1 MNVYLPDAI
10 NTVSGRL
17 VSLQPCS
24 SFCDQ
29 TVCACMCLTR
39 CPEVF
44 VEVLAR
50 VRWEPSVGHSPHCPQ
65 PHWYSNKR
73 GPPDRPLYS
82 TSKVKHT
89 ASARLFPAW
98 LLHRLQGNA
107 SCNIHIQHRLC
118 FSVNEGSAVCLL
130 ALRIFST
137 ERLRRVAIPQL
148 KYTLLPQKWTV
159 TVVHYIHSLKF

>member
-29 TVCACMCLTR
+29 LWWESVCACMCLTR

-50 VRWEPSVGHSPHCPQ
+50 ARWEPSVGHSPHCPR

-98 LLHRLQGNA
+98 LLHRLHGNA
-107 SCNIHIQHRLC
+107 SCNINIQHRFWDFC
-118 FSVNEGSAVCLL
+118 FHVNEGSTVCLFASL
-130 ALRIFST
+130 IFST
-137 ERLRRVAIPQL
+137 ERLRRVGIPQL
-148 KYTLLPQKWTV
+148 KYALLPQK
-159 TVVHYIHSLKF
+159 